1 MRTHYCGELNESHID
16 QTISLCGWVHRRRD
30 HGGVIFLDLRDRDGI
45 TQIVFDPDTVESFAT
60 AEQVRNEFVVKV
72 VGRVR
77 ARPEGTVNPEMSTG
91 QIEVLGKELEILN
104 AADTPPFQLDEHM
117 GVSEDVRLR
126 NRFIDLRRPEMLN
139 RMKLRSQ
146 IISSIRRYLDEGG
159 FLDIETPILTR
170 ATPEGAR
177 DYLVPSRTHPGKFFA
192 LPQSPQL
199 FKQLLMV
206 SGVDRYYQIAKCFR
220 DEDLRADR
228 QPEFT
233 QIDMETSFLDEDE
246 VMAISETMI
255 REVFAKHLDVE
266 LPEFP
271 RMTHEEAVRKYG
283 IDRPDLRIP
292 MQLVDIAD
300 LMKDV
305 EFKVFNA
312 PANDPASRVVVLKVD
327 GGATLSRKQIDEYTD
342 FVAIYGARGLA
353 WIKVNDIDA
362 GLEGLQSPILK
373 FMPEEVVQKVLER
386 TAAKTGDILFFG
398 ADKTAIVNE
407 AIGALRVRL
416 GEDLNMLECEW
427 APVWV
432 VDFPMFEFDEK
443 EGSYTSVHHPF
454 TAPSCSPEELAENPG
469 TALSRAYDMVLNGT
483 ELGGGS
489 IRINKPEMQKA
500 VFTVLGISPEE
511 AEEKFGFLLNGLRYG
526 CPPHGGIA
534 FGLDRLV
541 MMMTGTKSIRD
552 VIAFPKTQ
560 SASCLLTNAPGEVNN
575 KQLRELNIRLREQA
589 KPPETPQE
597 GQ

>member
-16 QTISLCGWVHRRRD
+16 QTVSLCGWVHRRRD

-77 ARPEGTVNPEMSTG
+77 ARPEGTVNSEMSTG

-139 RMKLRSQ
+139 RMKMRSQ
-146 IISSIRRYLDEGG
+146 ITSSIRRYLDEGG

-206 SGVDRYYQIAKCFR
+206 SGIDRYYQIAKCFR

-233 QIDMETSFLDEDE
+233 QIDMETSFMDEDE

-255 REVFAKHLDVE
+255 REVFTKHLGVE
-266 LPEFP
+266 LAEFP

-283 IDRPDLRIP
+283 IDRPDLRIS

-300 LMKDV
+300 LMKEV

-327 GGATLSRKQIDEYTD
+327 GGATLSRKQIDEYTSKNIIVSSSTSGLIMSD
-342 FVAIYGARGLA
+342 MQDRLENANRFVVGHPFNPPHLIPLVEVLGGKNTDVLAVDWAINFYNKIGKHAIKLKKEVPGHLANRLQAALWREAVLAVQNDLASVEDINAAVAMGPGLRWALMGPHMIMNLTGGAGGYRKMLDHFGPGISGWWETMNENPQLSTVLKKELINGIEEEA
-353 WIKVNDIDA
+353 KGRSVSQ
-362 GLEGLQSPILK
+362 LEEERDEQLVELLIMLK
-373 FMPEEVVQKVLER
+373 RLK
-386 TAAKTGDILFFG
+386 KTG
-398 ADKTAIVNE
+398 
-407 AIGALRVRL
+407 
-416 GEDLNMLECEW
+416 
-427 APVWV
+427 
-432 VDFPMFEFDEK
+432 
-443 EGSYTSVHHPF
+443 H
-454 TAPSCSPEELAENPG
+454 
-469 TALSRAYDMVLNGT
+469 
-483 ELGGGS
+483 
-489 IRINKPEMQKA
+489 
-500 VFTVLGISPEE
+500 
-511 AEEKFGFLLNGLRYG
+511 
-526 CPPHGGIA
+526 
-534 FGLDRLV
+534 
-541 MMMTGTKSIRD
+541 
-552 VIAFPKTQ
+552 
-560 SASCLLTNAPGEVNN
+560 
-575 KQLRELNIRLREQA
+575 
-589 KPPETPQE
+589 
-597 GQ
+597 